1 MADYIVHVNASINC
15 PHQGRA
21 SVISTNTRVNVGGN
35 AVATLNDTYMISGCI
50 FTTPQPPIPPHP
62 CLTIQWIVPA
72 VRVRVGGQPVILKSS
87 TGLCLTPVQVPQG
100 PPTVVSTQTRVKG
113 T

>member
-21 SVISTNTRVNVGGN
+21 SVISTNTRVKVGGN
-35 AVATLNDTYMISGCI
+35 PVATLSDNYLIAGCI
-50 FTTPQPPIPPHP
+50 FTTPPPHP
-62 CLTIQWIVPA
+62 CFKVQWLVPA
-72 VRVRVGGQPVILKSS
+72 VRVRVNNQPVILKSS
-87 TGLCLTPVQVPQG
+87 VGLCLAADQVPQG